1 MSGRALNPQMDVEY
15 DIYDV
20 LGYRVAVGSS
30 VEAARTAV
38 RRVLGGFGPRPDG
51 RTDDVP
57 VYEILADNTGCRLAL
72 NGSVTFPEHEE
83 AGHVDLLSVLS
94 TLEFEL
100 VSTGLDR
107 HEDVFHLHGA
117 ALCVPTRRAGLV
129 LAGESRSGKTTLA
142 LGLMHRGFV
151 PYTDDVALIDPQ
163 TFELHPVRRAFHI
176 TPETWTILQPLAG
189 GPPAVDEAPIGYFL
203 PPQWADAPVPVKWIL
218 FPEYRPH
225 QTPQLIKL
233 TPPEAASA
241 ILTRTTTLSRFPRLA
256 LSTASRLIE
265 RVECYRFP
273 TGDLRASVA
282 MVQQLVSAR

>member
-1 MSGRALNPQMDVEY
+1 MSERALDAEAQVEY
-15 DIYDV
+15 DGFDV
-20 LGYRVAVGSS
+20 LGYRVAIGSS

-38 RRVLGGFGPRPDG
+38 GRVLGGFRAAAAGRPH
-51 RTDDVP
+51 DVP
-57 VYEILADNTGCRLAL
+57 RYEILSDNTGCRLAV
-72 NGSVTFPEHEE
+72 NGTVTFPENDD

-100 VSTGLDR
+100 VSKGLDR
-107 HEDVFHLHGA
+107 HDDVFHLHGA
-117 ALCVPTRRAGLV
+117 ALCAPTRRAGLV

-142 LGLMHRGFV
+142 LGLMHRGFF
-151 PYTDDVALIDPQ
+151 PYTDDVALIDPE
-163 TFELHPVRRAFHI
+163 TFELRPVRRAFHV
-176 TPETWTILQPLAG
+176 TNETWTILEPVAG
-189 GPPAVDEAPIGYFL
+189 GPPAVDEAPMGYFL

-273 TGDLRASVA
+273 TGDLTASVA
-282 MVQQLVSAR
+282 VVQDLVSAR